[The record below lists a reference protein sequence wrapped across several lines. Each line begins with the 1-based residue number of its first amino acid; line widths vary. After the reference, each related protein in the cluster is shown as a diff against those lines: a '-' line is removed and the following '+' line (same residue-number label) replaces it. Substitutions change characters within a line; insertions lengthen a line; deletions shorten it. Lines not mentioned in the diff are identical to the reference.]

1 MTSTAAPDATIEQQL
16 RELNDALLVSSVR
29 QHEMA
34 EQAQESADGYHT
46 LFDLV
51 PVAVYSCDASGII
64 QQFNRRAAELW
75 GREPAPGDTDERF
88 CGSYKMFRPDGS
100 FMPHDQCPMAEVLS
114 GKISEL
120 RDAEVHIERPDGS
133 RITVLVNISPLK
145 NQRGE
150 LTGAINCFID
160 ITERKRTEARH
171 ALLAREVQHRSKNLL
186 SVIQS
191 IAARSMA
198 IGRPLDEARHAFIAR
213 LHALSLATDLL
224 SDTDGQNASMNDVVG
239 RALDT
244 FAGRFSI
251 EGEPVL
257 LNPGATQSLTL
268 VMHELCTNASKYGAY
283 STPDG
288 RVAVRWS
295 IEQTGMSLVWC
306 SVGTSR
312 VAREW
317 SRPSTRASALRYSGS
332 RSATLKLH
340 RTSFTRPKALP
351 TRSVSHLPPSARS
364 PIDPEVPFCAVTF
377 TAGEVL
383 KWRICRA
390 RSRHQS

>member
-1 MTSTAAPDATIEQQL
+1 MTSTAALDATIEQQL

-29 QHEMA
+29 QHELV
-34 EQAQESADGYHT
+34 EQAQGSAEGYRT

-51 PVAVYSCDASGII
+51 PVAVYSCDASGVI

-75 GREPAPGDTDERF
+75 DRDPAPGDTDERF
-88 CGSYKMFRPDGS
+88 CGSHKMFRPDGS
-100 FMPHDQCPMAEVLS
+100 FMPHDHCPMAEVLS

-133 RITVLVNISPLK
+133 RITVLVNIRPLK

-160 ITERKRTEARH
+160 ITELKQTEARR

-191 IAARSMA
+191 IAARSMT
-198 IGRPLDEARHAFIAR
+198 IGRPLDEARNAFIAR

-224 SDTDGQNASMNDVVG
+224 SDTDGQSASMNDVVG

-257 LNPGATQSLTL
+257 LNQSATQSLTL

-295 IEQTGMSLVWC
+295 IEQTGNKPMLVFRWEERGGPP
-306 SVGTSR
+306 V
-312 VAREW
+312 V
-317 SRPSTRASALRYSGS
+317 PPD
-332 RSATLKLH
+332 H
-340 RTSFTRPKALP
+340 TSFGTTLLQLAIGGADTPPDINYAPEGFTYSFEVPLSTIVALP
-351 TRSVSHLPPSARS
+351 N
-364 PIDPEVPFCAVTF
+364 
-377 TAGEVL
+377 
-383 KWRICRA
+383 
-390 RSRHQS
+390 

>member
-64 QQFNRRAAELW
+64 QQFNRGAAELW
-75 GREPAPGDTDERF
+75 GRKPAPGDTDERF

-257 LNPGATQSLTL
+257 LNSGATQSLTL

-295 IEQTGMSLVWC
+295 IEQTGTEPSLVFSWHEQGGPRVVPPEHTSFGTTLLRLAMGDAETPPDIIYAPEGFTYSFGVPLS
-306 SVGTSR
+306 SVG
-312 VAREW
+312 
-317 SRPSTRASALRYSGS
+317 
-332 RSATLKLH
+332 
-340 RTSFTRPKALP
+340 ALP
-351 TRSVSHLPPSARS
+351 N
-364 PIDPEVPFCAVTF
+364 
-377 TAGEVL
+377 
-383 KWRICRA
+383 
-390 RSRHQS
+390 

>member
-1 MTSTAAPDATIEQQL
+1 
-16 RELNDALLVSSVR
+16 
-29 QHEMA
+29 
-34 EQAQESADGYHT
+34 
-46 LFDLV
+46 
-51 PVAVYSCDASGII
+51 
-64 QQFNRRAAELW
+64 
-75 GREPAPGDTDERF
+75 
-88 CGSYKMFRPDGS
+88 
-100 FMPHDQCPMAEVLS
+100 MAEVLS

-133 RITVLVNISPLK
+133 RITVLVNIRPLK

-160 ITERKRTEARH
+160 ISERKQTEARH

-198 IGRPLDEARHAFIAR
+198 IGRPLDEARQAFIAR
-213 LHALSLATDLL
+213 LHALSLASDLL
-224 SDTDGQNASMNDVVG
+224 SDAGQGASMNDVVR

-257 LNPGATQSLTL
+257 LNPGATQSFAL
-268 VMHELCTNASKYGAY
+268 VIHELCTNASKYGAY

-295 IEQTGMSLVWC
+295 IEQTGNEPTLVFSWHERGGPP
-306 SVGTSR
+306 VIPP
-312 VAREW
+312 E
-317 SRPSTRASALRYSGS
+317 
-332 RSATLKLH
+332 H
-340 RTSFTRPKALP
+340 TSFGTTLLRLAIGGAETPPDIIYAPEGFTYSFEVPLSAVAALP
-351 TRSVSHLPPSARS
+351 N
-364 PIDPEVPFCAVTF
+364 
-377 TAGEVL
+377 
-383 KWRICRA
+383 
-390 RSRHQS
+390 